1 MFDIDYH
8 MCIYTF
14 SSGDTYS
21 HHTFNQSSTKHKTCH
36 EGNYSA
42 FISLLQPSDD
52 MVELFDKLL
61 VLTSDGELSYFGPMD
76 RSLLRTI
83 FLDSD
88 NVDGDKGSIADLVL
102 EASLDK
108 TGKREDQVKA
118 RYDTSK
124 TAQSYTTEIA
134 ALRCNAPKG
143 MGVQDLLPDEEY
155 PNSFMYRFK
164 LISGRRV
171 KLINRNAVTWTRML
185 IAILFGFVIGSLFAN
200 SPNNLGGALAKV
212 RELGKRFHIAHLLF

>member
-1 MFDIDYH
+1 
-8 MCIYTF
+8 
-14 SSGDTYS
+14 
-21 HHTFNQSSTKHKTCH
+21 
-36 EGNYSA
+36 
-42 FISLLQPSDD
+42 

-108 TGKREDQVKA
+108 TGKSEDQVKA

-134 ALRCNAPKG
+134 ALRCNAPKC

-171 KLINRNAVTWTRML
+171 KLINRNAVTWTLML
-185 IAILFGFVIGSLFAN
+185 IAILSGFVIGSLFAN

-212 RELGKRFHIAHLLF
+212 RVLGKRFHIAHLLF